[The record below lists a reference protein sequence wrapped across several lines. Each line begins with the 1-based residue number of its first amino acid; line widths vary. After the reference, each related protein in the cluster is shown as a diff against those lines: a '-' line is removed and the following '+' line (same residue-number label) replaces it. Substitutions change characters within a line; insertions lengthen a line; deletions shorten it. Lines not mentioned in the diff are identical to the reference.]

1 MKTNNYQALADVG
14 PDPLVVN
21 IKKVSEDNTYFRST
35 LWTGE
40 HMQVTVM
47 SIDAGGEIGAE
58 VHEDTDQFIKVESG
72 RAKILI
78 GYTADEYYY
87 QRLIDTDFA
96 VIIPAG
102 VWHNIVNLGDAPLK
116 LYSIYAPP
124 HHPAGTV
131 HITKEDDK

>member
-1 MKTNNYQALADVG
+1 MRKSYFDALADVG

-21 IKKVSEDNTYFRST
+21 INSISENNTYFRST

-47 SIDAGGEIGAE
+47 NIDVGEEIGAE

-78 GYTADEYYY
+78 GYSADEYYY
-87 QRLIDTDFA
+87 QRLIDKDFA

-102 VWHNIVNLGDAPLK
+102 VWHNIVNLGNTPLK

-124 HHPAGTV
+124 HHPSGTV
-131 HITKEDDK
+131 NTTKAEG

>member
-1 MKTNNYQALADVG
+1 MRKSYFDALADVG

-21 IKKVSEDNTYFRST
+21 ISSISENNTYFRST

-40 HMQVTVM
+40 LMQVTVM
-47 SIDAGGEIGAE
+47 SIDVGEEIGAE

-78 GYTADEYYY
+78 GYSADEYYY
-87 QRLIDTDFA
+87 QRLIDKDFA

-102 VWHNIVNLGDAPLK
+102 VWHNIVNLGDTPLK

-124 HHPAGTV
+124 HHPSGTV
-131 HITKEDDK
+131 NTTKAEG